1 MAKRNLPRLL
11 PLGDFLTPRQPP
23 ESNLQPRGR
32 VAAAGCN
39 SVRAQQY
46 SILHC
51 SITPRAGFEDEDDDE
66 DENEASGEWR
76 PMWDLN
82 LSVLRFTFAPLRPP
96 ASLREALRAGLCVR
110 FFLRLP
116 FCAFRLRFQIQAQA
130 AEKAPYPWC
139 DESCCRSATA
149 ACSAFGQGRPS
160 SRYNWINR
168 SDLSSIERRMACE
181 NPFLI
186 DGFHFSV

>member
-1 MAKRNLPRLL
+1 MKWQNGISQGFCPWEIFSRP
-11 PLGDFLTPRQPP
+11 
-23 ESNLQPRGR
+23 GR
-32 VAAAGCN
+32 PVKAIANPADAGCN

-130 AEKAPYPWC
+130 AEKAPSPSC
-139 DESCCRSATA
+139 DQSCCS
-149 ACSAFGQGRPS
+149 SPHPPS
-160 SRYNWINR
+160 ISFAHEKPG
-168 SDLSSIERRMACE
+168 S
-181 NPFLI
+181 
-186 DGFHFSV
+186 

>member
-1 MAKRNLPRLL
+1 MKWQNGSSQGFCPWEIFSRPGS
-11 PLGDFLTPRQPP
+11 PLKAI
-23 ESNLQPRGR
+23 SNP
-32 VAAAGCN
+32 ADAGCN

-51 SITPRAGFEDEDDDE
+51 SITPRAGFEDE

-149 ACSAFGQGRPS
+149 AFSAFGQGRRG

-168 SDLSSIERRMACE
+168 SD
-181 NPFLI
+181 F
-186 DGFHFSV
+186 

>member
-1 MAKRNLPRLL
+1 MKWQNGISQGFCPWAIFSRPGS
-11 PLGDFLTPRQPP
+11 PLKAI
-23 ESNLQPRGR
+23 SNP
-32 VAAAGCN
+32 ADAGCN

-96 ASLREALRAGLCVR
+96 ASLPEALRAGLCFG

-116 FCAFRLRFQIQAQA
+116 FSPLLLPSPLP
-130 AEKAPYPWC
+130 APPA
-139 DESCCRSATA
+139 D
-149 ACSAFGQGRPS
+149 
-160 SRYNWINR
+160 
-168 SDLSSIERRMACE
+168 
-181 NPFLI
+181 
-186 DGFHFSV
+186 

>member
-1 MAKRNLPRLL
+1 MAKQNLPTLL
-11 PLGDFLTPRQPP
+11 PWGISHAMHPP
-23 ESNLQPRGR
+23 ESISNP
-32 VAAAGCN
+32 ADAGCN
-39 SVRAQQY
+39 SVRAQY

-66 DENEASGEWR
+66 DENEAPGEWR

-82 LSVLRFTFAPLRPP
+82 LSVLRFTFAPLR
-96 ASLREALRAGLCVR
+96 LCVR

-139 DESCCRSATA
+139 DESCWRSATA
-149 ACSAFGQGRPS
+149 ACNAFGQGRPS

>member
-1 MAKRNLPRLL
+1 MLYVTEEQRRRRPIFIATLRAARLL
-11 PLGDFLTPRQPP
+11 
-23 ESNLQPRGR
+23 
-32 VAAAGCN
+32 AGCFVAHR
-39 SVRAQQY
+39 SKTTAG
-46 SILHC
+46 ILPLRFAHPAKIR
-51 SITPRAGFEDEDDDE
+51 SSATAPVTDLVHKDRSLP
-66 DENEASGEWR
+66 EAPGEWR

-82 LSVLRFTFAPLRPP
+82 LSVLRFTFAPLR
-96 ASLREALRAGLCVR
+96 LCVR

-139 DESCCRSATA
+139 DESCWRSATA

-168 SDLSSIERRMACE
+168 SDLSLIERRMACE